1 MIYGIGIDIIEVSR
15 IKKAIDRN
23 NGFKEK
29 IFSDKEINICE
40 AKGNKY
46 QSFAARFAAK
56 EAFMKA
62 YSSGWIDGIS
72 WNEIEILNHENGAP
86 FLNLIN
92 KTKTTVMAKGN
103 YKIHVSLSHLKEYAI
118 AEVLLETIH

>member
-29 IFSDKEINICE
+29 IFSGKEINICE
-40 AKGNKY
+40 AKANKY
-46 QSFAARFAAK
+46 QSYAARFAAK

-62 YSSGWIDGIS
+62 YASGWIDGIS

-92 KTKTTVMAKGN
+92 KTKRKF
-103 YKIHVSLSHLKEYAI
+103 
-118 AEVLLETIH
+118 